1 MLSSHLRLGLPSG
14 FFPSGFP
21 IKILYA
27 LLLFP
32 IPATCRTHFFILDL
46 ITRIVFGSPLSS
58 VFQSPVT
65 SSLLNISVS
74 SLFSN
79 TLSVCFSL
87 SVQDQV
93 SRPQKTTERIISL
106 CIITCKFLGRTLE
119 RQKILHSII
128 AIIPCLNFVFNFF
141 LNEILIC

>member
-1 MLSSHLRLGLPSG
+1 MEPESSLQNSQEPAICPYPEPDQFIPSDYLISWRSVLMLSSHLRLGLPSG

-93 SRPQKTTERIISL
+93 SRPQKKQKELYL
-106 CIITCKFLGRTLE
+106 CV
-119 RQKILHSII
+119 S
-128 AIIPCLNFVFNFF
+128 
-141 LNEILIC
+141 